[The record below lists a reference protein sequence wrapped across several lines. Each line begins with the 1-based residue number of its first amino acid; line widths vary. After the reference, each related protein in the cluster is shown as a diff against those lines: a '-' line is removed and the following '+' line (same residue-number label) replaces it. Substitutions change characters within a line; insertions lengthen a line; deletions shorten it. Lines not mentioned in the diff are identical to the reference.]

1 MANGRNP
8 RRRLGRGS
16 RPSGP
21 ATFRK
26 DTIDIGIVSNVTE
39 SLAALEA
46 GIREKVLR
54 SAARAGALVFY
65 TEMRLRVPVKSGEL
79 YKAIY
84 HYHDDKGSTGA
95 RQTYFVGPNKV
106 KAPHWHQVEFGH
118 WQVNVVVRLPNGRLA
133 ATKERLATPKWI
145 PANPYV
151 RPTWE
156 AKKNAALSASKL
168 RMGERLKELM
178 RELQS

>member
-1 MANGRNP
+1 MATSG
-8 RRRLGRGS
+8 RRRR

-21 ATFRK
+21 AAFQK
-26 DTIDIGIVSNVTE
+26 DTIGISVVSNITE

-46 GIREKVLR
+46 GIKEKVLR

-65 TEMRLRVPVKSGEL
+65 NEMRQRVPVATGEL
-79 YKAIY
+79 YKSIY
-84 HYHDDKGSTGA
+84 HYHDDKGSTPN
-95 RQTYFVGPNKV
+95 RQTYFIGPNKG

-133 ATKERLATPKWI
+133 ATKERLETPKWI

-156 AKKNAALSASKL
+156 SKKQAAVTASKV

-178 RELQS
+178 RELA

>member
-1 MANGRNP
+1 MANGRNL
-8 RRRLGRGS
+8 RRRGGRGT

-21 ATFRK
+21 SLYQK
-26 DTIDIGIVSNVTE
+26 DTIGINVVSNVTE

-46 GIREKVLR
+46 GIKEKVLR

-65 TEMRLRVPVKSGEL
+65 TEMRQRVPVKSGEL
-79 YKAIY
+79 FQSIY
-84 HYHDDKGSTGA
+84 HYHDDKGSTPN
-95 RQTYFVGPNKV
+95 RQTYFVGPNKS

-118 WQVNVVVRLPNGRLA
+118 WQVNVVVKLPNGRLA

-145 PANPYV
+145 PAKPYV
-151 RPTWE
+151 RPTWD
-156 AKKNAALSASKL
+156 AKKQAAVTAARL

-178 RELQS
+178 TELQP